1 MMPNLPDR
9 SPTSQCET
17 MPAANPADVQLY
29 VYPNAEVRFKATH
42 KPDAS
47 CDDAEHARFGS

>member
-1 MMPNLPDR
+1 MPNLPDR